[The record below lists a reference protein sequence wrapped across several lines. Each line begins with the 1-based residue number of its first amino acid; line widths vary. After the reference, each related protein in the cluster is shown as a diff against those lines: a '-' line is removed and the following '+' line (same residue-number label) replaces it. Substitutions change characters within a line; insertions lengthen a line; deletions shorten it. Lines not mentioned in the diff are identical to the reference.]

1 MKKWMFIFVLVL
13 AAVVV
18 AKNPKDPGPDDPPIR
33 FQLPMVDAMTPP
45 EELATFK
52 VAEGFEIQ
60 IVAAEPM
67 VQDPIALSF
76 DSQGQM
82 YVVEMRGYMHDI
94 EGKGE
99 DQPLGRI
106 KLLADTDGDGK
117 VDRASV
123 FLDGLFMP
131 RGVMAWKDGVI
142 VAEPPNLFFVRD
154 SDGDGVA
161 DERTIIANNYGTRGG
176 QPEHMPNC
184 PTFTLDNWIY
194 SAAYGMRA
202 RFTDGKWVT
211 EATRARGQWGMSQ
224 DDLGRLYYNYNSDLL
239 RGAQSQ
245 FCAQQWR

>member
-1 MKKWMFIFVLVL
+1 MKKWMCIFVLVL
-13 AAVVV
+13 AAVGG
-18 AKNPKDPGPDDPPIR
+18 AKDPKDPGAGEPPDR
-33 FQLPMVDAMTPP
+33 FSLPMVDAMTPQ

-52 VAEGFEIQ
+52 VAEGFDIQ
-60 IVAAEPM
+60 LVAAEPM
-67 VQDPIALSF
+67 VEDPIALSF
-76 DSQGQM
+76 DSQGRM

-117 VDRASV
+117 MDRASV

-154 SDGDGVA
+154 RDGDGVA

-176 QPEHMPNC
+176 QPEHMANC
-184 PTFTLDNWIY
+184 PTFALDNWIY

-202 RFTDGKWVT
+202 RLVGKKWVS
-211 EATRARGQWGMSQ
+211 EATRA
-224 DDLGRLYYNYNSDLL
+224 
-239 RGAQSQ
+239 
-245 FCAQQWR
+245 